1 MFVPAASRSAAFFNA
16 KRRRS
21 SNNCGPNSSKPKRGT
36 AILISSALS
45 NGGTLTSTTTSMVGG
60 GSKNAIAYLKG
71 KKQQKSKWRGAGGNN
86 EGVKSSPSIA
96 GVSSVNTL
104 LLNKRHPIKQ
114 KRRLSQHRLSFGMN
128 GLNEDNVRELQ
139 GNQTPI
145 DFPSI
150 VLQLTSAGK
159 KENRCDSIVTNTSI
173 ISHSQLPFGRSLAST
188 ITTTAEP
195 FEAVASWGAR
205 RRAVDISAHKAC
217 ALLMARMKE
226 REGCPTPM

>member
-21 SNNCGPNSSKPKRGT
+21 SNCGNNSAKTRRG
-36 AILISSALS
+36 AAVLISLS
-45 NGGTLTSTTTSMVGG
+45 KGGTLTSTTSMVVG

-71 KKQQKSKWRGAGGNN
+71 KQKGRGGNN
-86 EGVKSSPSIA
+86 EGVKSSPSIT
-96 GVSSVNTL
+96 GVSSSAVSSL
-104 LLNKRHPIKQ
+104 HKRQPKQ
-114 KRRLSQHRLSFGMN
+114 QKQRKRLSQHRLSCGMN

-139 GNQTPI
+139 GKKEEDCNQTPI

-159 KENRCDSIVTNTSI
+159 RDNRCDSIVTNTSI
-173 ISHSQLPFGRSLAST
+173 VSHSQHPFGRSQAST
-188 ITTTAEP
+188 ITITEP

-226 REGCPTPM
+226 REGCPTP